1 MNNKKRLYYYYSK
14 HKSTI
19 TGYLTAI
26 LSAVFFGSVSTI
38 AKPVVST
45 IDPLFLS
52 SLVYL
57 VSGLV
62 LTFILKLNNRSLTSW
77 LSSNKDSTSFR
88 LTTSLSIPNINRK
101 DYLFIFTVAILGAAI
116 APAMYFLGL
125 QNTSASDAALLA
137 SGELIFSIIFA
148 LLIFK
153 NERLQPIGYM
163 SIILVI
169 IGIIVVT
176 TNLQFDKSS
185 LSKVDYGDIL
195 IIGATILWAVDNNIS
210 KVITQHV
217 DIIKLIQL
225 KSLIGGSMLFVFAT
239 LILNVPLVV
248 NQSQIPYIILLGI
261 VGFAL
266 SLYFFLY
273 SLKMLGTIRTI
284 IIFSTSSVFGLIF
297 AFIFLNEPISVY
309 QIIAVIAI
317 LAGIYIVN
325 RKNGNSENKEKIY
338 TN

>member
-1 MNNKKRLYYYYSK
+1 
-14 HKSTI
+14 
-19 TGYLTAI
+19 
-26 LSAVFFGSVSTI
+26 
-38 AKPVVST
+38 
-45 IDPLFLS
+45 
-52 SLVYL
+52 
-57 VSGLV
+57 
-62 LTFILKLNNRSLTSW
+62 
-77 LSSNKDSTSFR
+77 
-88 LTTSLSIPNINRK
+88 
-101 DYLFIFTVAILGAAI
+101 
-116 APAMYFLGL
+116 MYFLGL

-137 SGELIFSIIFA
+137 SGEIIFSIIFA

-176 TNLQFDKSS
+176 TNLQFDKSSS

-225 KSLIGGSMLFVFAT
+225 KSLIGGSMLFAFAT

-248 NQSQIPYIILLGI
+248 NQSQIPYIILLGV

-309 QIIAVIAI
+309 QIIAVIAM

>member
-1 MNNKKRLYYYYSK
+1 
-14 HKSTI
+14 
-19 TGYLTAI
+19 
-26 LSAVFFGSVSTI
+26 
-38 AKPVVST
+38 
-45 IDPLFLS
+45 
-52 SLVYL
+52 
-57 VSGLV
+57 
-62 LTFILKLNNRSLTSW
+62 
-77 LSSNKDSTSFR
+77 
-88 LTTSLSIPNINRK
+88 
-101 DYLFIFTVAILGAAI
+101 
-116 APAMYFLGL
+116 MYFLGL

-137 SGELIFSIIFA
+137 SGEIIFSIIFA

-176 TNLQFDKSS
+176 TNLQFDKSSS

-225 KSLIGGSMLFVFAT
+225 KSLIGGSMLFAFAT

-309 QIIAVIAI
+309 QIIAVIAM

-325 RKNGNSENKEKIY
+325 RKNGNSENKEKYTLTNCHKYNIIIY
-338 TN
+338 SHYIFSLLFLFEGLLSINTNTTVIATGNSITTTILLIKTPVSSLLPTTDDVGEKGFKILGGDW

>member
-26 LSAVFFGSVSTI
+26 LSA
-38 AKPVVST
+38 
-45 IDPLFLS
+45 
-52 SLVYL
+52 VYL

-101 DYLFIFTVAILGAAI
+101 NYLFIFTVAILGAAI

-137 SGELIFSIIFA
+137 SGEIIFSIIFA

-176 TNLQFDKSS
+176 TNLQFDKSSS

-225 KSLIGGSMLFVFAT
+225 KSLIGGSMLFAFAT

-248 NQSQIPYIILLGI
+248 NQSQIPYIILLG
-261 VGFAL
+261 VVRFAL

-297 AFIFLNEPISVY
+297 AFIF
-309 QIIAVIAI
+309 
-317 LAGIYIVN
+317 
-325 RKNGNSENKEKIY
+325 
-338 TN
+338 

>member
-1 MNNKKRLYYYYSK
+1 
-14 HKSTI
+14 
-19 TGYLTAI
+19 
-26 LSAVFFGSVSTI
+26 
-38 AKPVVST
+38 
-45 IDPLFLS
+45 
-52 SLVYL
+52 
-57 VSGLV
+57 
-62 LTFILKLNNRSLTSW
+62 
-77 LSSNKDSTSFR
+77 
-88 LTTSLSIPNINRK
+88 
-101 DYLFIFTVAILGAAI
+101 
-116 APAMYFLGL
+116 MYFLGL

-137 SGELIFSIIFA
+137 SGEIIFSIIFA

-176 TNLQFDKSS
+176 TNLQFDKSSS

-225 KSLIGGSMLFVFAT
+225 KSLIGGSMLFAFAT

-248 NQSQIPYIILLGI
+248 NQSQIPYIILLGV

-297 AFIFLNEPISVY
+297 AFIF
-309 QIIAVIAI
+309 
-317 LAGIYIVN
+317 
-325 RKNGNSENKEKIY
+325 
-338 TN
+338 

>member
-1 MNNKKRLYYYYSK
+1 
-14 HKSTI
+14 
-19 TGYLTAI
+19 
-26 LSAVFFGSVSTI
+26 
-38 AKPVVST
+38 
-45 IDPLFLS
+45 
-52 SLVYL
+52 
-57 VSGLV
+57 
-62 LTFILKLNNRSLTSW
+62 
-77 LSSNKDSTSFR
+77 
-88 LTTSLSIPNINRK
+88 
-101 DYLFIFTVAILGAAI
+101 
-116 APAMYFLGL
+116 
-125 QNTSASDAALLA
+125 
-137 SGELIFSIIFA
+137 
-148 LLIFK
+148 
-153 NERLQPIGYM
+153 M

-176 TNLQFDKSS
+176 TNLQFDRSS

-217 DIIKLIQL
+217 HILKLIQL

-248 NQSQIPYIILLGI
+248 IQSQIPYIILLGI

-297 AFIFLNEPISVY
+297 AFIF
-309 QIIAVIAI
+309 
-317 LAGIYIVN
+317 
-325 RKNGNSENKEKIY
+325 
-338 TN
+338 

>member
-1 MNNKKRLYYYYSK
+1 MNSKKRLYYYYSE

-19 TGYLTAI
+19 IGYITAI
-26 LSAVFFGSVSTI
+26 LSAAFFGSVSTI

-62 LTFILKLNNRSLTSW
+62 LTSLSKLNSSSLTSR
-77 LSSNKDSTSFR
+77 LPSNITSTSFR
-88 LTTSLSIPNINRK
+88 FTFSLRILSINRK

-137 SGELIFSIIFA
+137 NGEIVFSIIIA
-148 LLIFK
+148 LIFFK
-153 NERLQPIGYM
+153 NERLKPIGYL

-176 TNLQFDKSS
+176 TNLQFDRSS
-185 LSKVDYGDIL
+185 LSKVNYGDIL

-210 KVITQHV
+210 KVITQRV

-225 KSLIGGSMLFVFAT
+225 KSLIGGSMLLVFAI
-239 LILNVPLVV
+239 LILNVPLLV
-248 NQSQIPYIILLGI
+248 NLSQIPYIIMLGI

-273 SLKMLGTIRTI
+273 SLKTLGTIRTI
-284 IIFSTSSVFGLIF
+284 IIFSMSSVFGLLF
-297 AFIFLNEPISVY
+297 AFIFLNEPISVH
-309 QIIAVIAI
+309 QLTAVIAM
-317 LAGIYIVN
+317 LVGIYTIN
-325 RKNGNSENKEKIY
+325 RKNGNSKNKEKIIH
-338 TN
+338 

>member
-1 MNNKKRLYYYYSK
+1 M
-14 HKSTI
+14 
-19 TGYLTAI
+19 
-26 LSAVFFGSVSTI
+26 
-38 AKPVVST
+38 
-45 IDPLFLS
+45 
-52 SLVYL
+52 

-137 SGELIFSIIFA
+137 SGEIIFSIIFA

-176 TNLQFDKSS
+176 TNLQFDKSSS

-225 KSLIGGSMLFVFAT
+225 KSLIGGSMLFAFAT

-248 NQSQIPYIILLGI
+248 NQSQIPYIILLGV

-309 QIIAVIAI
+309 QIIAVIAM